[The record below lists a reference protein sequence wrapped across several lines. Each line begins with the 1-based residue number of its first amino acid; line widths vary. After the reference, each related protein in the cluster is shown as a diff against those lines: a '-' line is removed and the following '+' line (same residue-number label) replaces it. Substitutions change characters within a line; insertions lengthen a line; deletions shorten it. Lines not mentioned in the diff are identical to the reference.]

1 MNGVLEKTMET
12 IPILFNQSIESLRRI
27 GARGGKACA
36 RNRRAR
42 RKAAAQVP
50 AASRPVIV
58 IPIETTA
65 QAIARLEAQFP
76 RLRSA

>member
-1 MNGVLEKTMET
+1 MNGVLEKPMET

-36 RNRRAR
+36 RNRAR
-42 RKAAAQVP
+42 RNAAAQVP